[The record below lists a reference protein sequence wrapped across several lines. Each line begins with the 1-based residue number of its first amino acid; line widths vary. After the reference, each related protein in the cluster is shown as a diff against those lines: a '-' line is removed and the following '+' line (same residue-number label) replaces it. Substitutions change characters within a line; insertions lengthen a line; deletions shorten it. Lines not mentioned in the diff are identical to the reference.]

1 MGLRFPGFAENS
13 FSTET
18 LQFQQDG
25 SSRNVL
31 METEGSRVSIGMV
44 GQKTVEKPDNLS
56 EELTG

>member
-25 SSRNVL
+25 SGRNVL
-31 METEGSRVSIGMV
+31 MKTEGS
-44 GQKTVEKPDNLS
+44 
-56 EELTG
+56 